1 MVKRYSHFNLPREPA
16 EEGRRRLSLLLL
28 QPHQRRIVKHE
39 DPLERYLVR
48 LLLAGDASIDAQIK
62 LRREEYALSM
72 MGQRSNYARAK
83 DAQMLFRMEECA

>member
-1 MVKRYSHFNLPREPA
+1 
-16 EEGRRRLSLLLL
+16 
-28 QPHQRRIVKHE
+28 
-39 DPLERYLVR
+39 
-48 LLLAGDASIDAQIK
+48 LLAGDASIDAQIK